1 MPISENMPLLVL
13 NCIFS
18 IYICEFICFIFID
31 LVGLLINSLFEKS
44 DEEAIESSYGIVDD
58 NESDMQIV
66 LRNEF
71 EDQTVGID
79 FFLPKINVDYKMCKL
94 F

>member
-1 MPISENMPLLVL
+1 M
-13 NCIFS
+13 
-18 IYICEFICFIFID
+18 
-31 LVGLLINSLFEKS
+31 INSLFEKS
-44 DEEAIESSYGIVDD
+44 NEEAIEPSYGIVDD

-79 FFLPKINVDYKMCKL
+79 FFCLKL
-94 F
+94 MLITKCVNYFRLW